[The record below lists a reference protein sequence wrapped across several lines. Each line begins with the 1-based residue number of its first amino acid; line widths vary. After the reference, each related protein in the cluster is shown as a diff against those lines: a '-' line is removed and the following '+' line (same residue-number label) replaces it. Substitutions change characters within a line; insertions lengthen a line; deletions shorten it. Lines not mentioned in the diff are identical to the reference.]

1 MSVATPRGR
10 VGGFPDTP
18 AGGLRPRAPGAT
30 AASKSSPPGNQNH
43 QSSQNGQR
51 PKPSLPQAPEQ
62 TAAAGADIQPLI
74 PLTVIDAPTQR
85 FYACA
90 IYIALFAWRL
100 YDYLQVQDNGAH
112 ASYFFKWALI
122 DAVYLFSLPHFR
134 IPWLELSSEFVLAA
148 FMVTVVSDWWL
159 MYNIPLPFQ
168 GWLLAVLKV
177 FYDKELA
184 ISEHNVKLSSILHNS
199 SLIMGK
205 QIINILPE
213 GSAFLNPER
222 QPYCL
227 SPDYPLATVP
237 LFFNATVPIEVELVR
252 FDLDTNAQDIVKL
265 SRKDIKEIARRSTA
279 SVEDGVVTTYKY
291 DVTLKKPGAYRLH
304 KVLDEYKLEVQRL
317 TPPTYIVPCPKARVR
332 GAESST
338 RCLGDLSNLS
348 LEVEGTPPLKIY
360 YSRTINGKD
369 HSFHFQ
375 SLQPEGFTSPLLST
389 QSSVS
394 LMLAADADFTWARS
408 QKVPVGLNESMNN
421 AGQWQYSVDQVHDAF
436 GNQVSYEQPEDQE
449 PKPKSKD
456 LYQNFIVRERPR
468 ATISGCDPRNPLK
481 VAKGRSTKLPIKIGF
496 PGKTIGNVSHT
507 LKWHFSPIDT
517 LTKSGDHGDV
527 VEIGS
532 FTTKSEND
540 WPTISEPGLYT
551 LRSVSCDSCEGEIEE
566 PSSCLLLNPLE
577 PTLVMHSTEIPDNC
591 AGNPI
596 GLRVDMDLVGTP
608 PFTVSYDII
617 KGQETRK
624 ESVNIPSLRHQL
636 QLLPQ
641 DAGHYEYR
649 FTAVRDAVYNV
660 RLPSTTQFLLEQ
672 NVKPPATAFFTH
684 GKSPLT
690 ACLDEKKSLNVNLRG
705 DGPFNLEW
713 ELVHDGK
720 RKSEKATDISTNSFM
735 IQTPKLSAGGD
746 YTLALKSIQDKSGCK
761 VFLQEE
767 VKISVRR
774 QKPRAAFGLLEN
786 RRSATVVES
795 AKFNLP
801 LKLSGDAPWWV
812 SYRNLNSSADTQI
825 RRAQSAN
832 DFIEATEEGI
842 YEIVHV
848 DDNQCPGSVDPKA
861 NTFELKWFPRP
872 ELALVPT
879 ESIQPTEQKHKYIK
893 KDICEG
899 DVDGFEVAL
908 KGSPP
913 YHVEYEV
920 RSKPKAGSA
929 SVARKEF
936 DAVLGKASVQMD
948 TAKAGV
954 YTYTFSAL
962 SDNLY
967 NNDKKQPAPLT
978 LEQTVNPKP
987 SASFV
992 KPGQTFKACMAD
1004 GIDQSIPVKLEG
1016 KAPFSLE
1023 LEVKHQSGNF
1033 PEVYRIPNIQSNSYD
1048 IRIPYQYLKLGA
1060 QQVRIRKVRDSR
1072 GCQSETEV
1080 GGPAVHFQLYDSPAI
1095 YPLEQR
1101 TDFCVGERIG
1111 YTLSGTPPFEI
1122 NYEFGG
1128 KKMRAKSQTTNFRRV
1143 AESPGEFTITSIR
1156 DKASECRAIVNL
1168 TRTIHAMPAVRI
1180 SKGRVV
1186 QVDIH
1191 EGSEVEIL
1199 FDFEGT
1205 PPFEFTYTRSTNA
1218 KKGQKSQVIETR
1230 HEVSESYSK
1239 VIMASLEG
1247 TYQVVA
1253 IRDKYCAYSTTQAEG
1268 SDKGQQ
1274 KLTY

>member
-1 MSVATPRGR
+1 MSGATPRGR

-18 AGGLRPRAPGAT
+18 VGGFRHRAPAG
-30 AASKSSPPGNQNH
+30 SPTPPH
-43 QSSQNGQR
+43 DQNGQR
-51 PKPSLPQAPEQ
+51 PRSSLPPAPEHAS
-62 TAAAGADIQPLI
+62 AAAPDSQPLI
-74 PLTVIDAPTQR
+74 PLAVIDAPTQR

-90 IYIALFAWRL
+90 VYVALLGWRL

-112 ASYFFKWALI
+112 ASYFFKWAFI
-122 DAVYLFSLPHFR
+122 DAIYLFSLPHFR

-148 FMVTVVSDWWL
+148 FFVAVIGDWWL

-222 QPYCL
+222 HPYCL
-227 SPDYPLATVP
+227 SPDHPFATVP

-252 FDLDTNAQDIVKL
+252 FDLDTNAPEVVKL
-265 SRKDIKEIARRSTA
+265 GRKDIKEIARQSTTCM
-279 SVEDGVVTTYKY
+279 EDGIVTTYKY

-317 TPPTYIVPCPKARVR
+317 TQPTYIVPCPKARVR

-375 SLQPEGFTSPLLST
+375 SLQPEGFTSPLLSS
-389 QSSVS
+389 QSSLS
-394 LMLAADADFTWARS
+394 LMLSADADFTWARS

-421 AGQWQYSVDQVHDAF
+421 AGKWQYSVDQVHDAF
-436 GNQVSYEQPEDQE
+436 GNQVSYEQVEDQE
-449 PKPKSKD
+449 PKPKLKD
-456 LYQNFIVRERPR
+456 LYQNFTVRDRPR
-468 ATISGCDPRNPLK
+468 VTLLGCDPRTPLK
-481 VAKGRSTKLPIKIGF
+481 VAKGRSTKLPMKISY
-496 PGKTIGNVSHT
+496 PGKTPESLSHT
-507 LKWHFSPIDT
+507 LTWHFSPLST
-517 LTKSGDHGDV
+517 LTKSGDHGEV
-527 VEIGS
+527 IEVGS

-551 LRSVSCDSCEGEIEE
+551 LKSISCDSCEGEIEE

-577 PTLVMHSTEIPDNC
+577 PTLVVHSTEIPDNC

-608 PFTVSYDII
+608 PFTVSYDVI

-636 QLLPQ
+636 QLLPR
-641 DAGHYEYR
+641 DAGRYEYR
-649 FTAVRDAVYNV
+649 FTAVRDAVYTI
-660 RLPSTTQFLLEQ
+660 RLPSTNQFRLEQ
-672 NVKPPATAFFTH
+672 NVKPPATAFFTR
-684 GKSPLT
+684 GKDPLA
-690 ACLDEKKSLNVNLRG
+690 ACLDEKKSLDVNLRG
-705 DGPFNLEW
+705 DKPFNLEW

-720 RKSEKATDISTNSFM
+720 RVSEKATNISSSSFT
-735 IQTPKLSAGGD
+735 IKTPSLSAGGD

-774 QKPRAAFGLLEN
+774 QRPRAAFGLLEN
-786 RRSATVVES
+786 RRSATVVE
-795 AKFNLP
+795 AAQFNIP

-812 SYRNLNSSADTQI
+812 TYRNLNGTNGTQI
-825 RRAQSAN
+825 REALSAN
-832 DFIEATEEGI
+832 DFIEATEQGT
-842 YEIVHV
+842 YEIIRVM
-848 DDNQCPGSVDPKA
+848 DFQCPGSIDPKA

-872 ELALVPT
+872 ELALIPT
-879 ESIQPTEQKHKYIK
+879 DSIRPTDQTHKFIK

-908 KGSPP
+908 RGSPP
-913 YHVEYEV
+913 YHVQYEV
-920 RSKPKAGSA
+920 RSKPKTGSV
-929 SVARKEF
+929 SIARKDF
-936 DAVLGKASVQMD
+936 DAVLSKASVQMD

-954 YTYTFSAL
+954 YSYTFSAL

-967 NNDKKQPAPLT
+967 NNDKRQPAPLT

-992 KPGQTFKACMAD
+992 KPGQTFKSCMAD
-1004 GIDQSIPVKLEG
+1004 EVDQRIPVKLEG
-1016 KAPFSLE
+1016 KAPFYLE
-1023 LEVKHQSGNF
+1023 LELKHQSGNF

-1048 IRIPYQYLKLGA
+1048 IRVPRQYLKLGA
-1060 QQVRIRKVRDSR
+1060 QQIRIRKVRDDR
-1072 GCQSETEV
+1072 GCQLEAEV
-1080 GGPAVHFQLYDSPAI
+1080 GGPVVHFQLYDSPAI

-1101 TDFCVGERIG
+1101 TDYCVGERIG

-1122 NYEFGG
+1122 NYRFGG
-1128 KKMRAKSQTTNFRRV
+1128 KNMKAKSQTTSFRRV
-1143 AESPGEFTITSIR
+1143 AESPGEFTITSVR
-1156 DKASECRAIVNL
+1156 DKASECRATVDL
-1168 TRTIHAMPAVRI
+1168 TRVIHPMPAVRI

-1218 KKGQKSQVIETR
+1218 RKGQKSQVIETR
-1230 HEVSESYSK
+1230 HEVSEGYSK

-1253 IRDKYCAYSTTQAEG
+1253 IRDKYCAYSTAHADG
-1268 SDKGQQ
+1268 KDKGQQ